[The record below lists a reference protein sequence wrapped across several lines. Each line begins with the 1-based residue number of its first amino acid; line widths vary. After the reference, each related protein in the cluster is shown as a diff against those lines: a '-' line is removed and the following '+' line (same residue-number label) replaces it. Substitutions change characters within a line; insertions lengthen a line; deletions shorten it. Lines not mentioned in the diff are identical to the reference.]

1 MQSVSLGSDISG
13 NLQTGMMKRGSKI
26 LVVDDQVT
34 NFDIIEGFLMILGFT
49 NIKANVDFVNNGPAA
64 LHLLEKAIDEEDAT
78 RYGLVLIESKMPL
91 MDGFETIKKLK
102 HQYEG
107 IGLPKAQ

>member
-1 MQSVSLGSDISG
+1 
-13 NLQTGMMKRGSKI
+13 
-26 LVVDDQVT
+26 
-34 NFDIIEGFLMILGFT
+34 MILGFN

-64 LHLLEKAIDEEDAT
+64 LSLLEKAFDEKDAT
-78 RYGLVLIESKMPL
+78 RYSLVLIESKMPM

-107 IGLPKAQ
+107 IGVPKSR